1 MLNLKNKI
9 CKLMFNLV
17 NLICIFVSFF
27 INKKFKNINK
37 KRRRIYTINQINFY
51 FSIKNLNEIDN
62 AQKRGKTT

>member
-27 INKKFKNINK
+27 INNKFKNINK